1 MKIHC
6 QTLAGFALAALFSIS
21 FNPSISHA
29 GPFDVLKD
37 AVSNATGGKV
47 HATDPK
53 ATEAA
58 RRTREQLL
66 EGQRRQKE
74 IDALNKDKKKVQEQ
88 RQQAQQKADRL
99 PLTDPKL
106 KATALVKPPPI
117 LRSGKAKATAPV
129 KPPPILRSGKTSAS
143 VSAR

>member
-1 MKIHC
+1 MKTHY
-6 QTLAGFALAALFSIS
+6 QALTGFALIALFL
-21 FNPSISHA
+21 NPSISHA

-117 LRSGKAKATAPV
+117 LRSGK
-129 KPPPILRSGKTSAS
+129 TSAS

>member
-1 MKIHC
+1 MKTHY
-6 QTLAGFALAALFSIS
+6 QALAAFALTALFL
-21 FNPSISHA
+21 NPSISHA
-29 GPFDVLKD
+29 GPLESLKD

-53 ATEAA
+53 ATESE

-66 EGQRRQKE
+66 EGERRQKE

-106 KATALVKPPPI
+106 KATAPALPCFFGPG
-117 LRSGKAKATAPV
+117 LT
-129 KPPPILRSGKTSAS
+129 
-143 VSAR
+143 